1 MNEFVERLAGSVEL
15 ALPEVALVV
24 FACAY
29 ILVAPFLLYDPGKG
43 DSSRGRSDE
52 GPNYLKHLWAAVT
65 LVALVA
71 AGWLWLRMEPA
82 GDALPGPFRVD
93 GLAWFIR
100 GLSLVSAAILTLV
113 AWSRVP
119 AGKAAEF
126 YACLLFICAGT
137 SLVAVANDLVMLFL
151 ALELVSLPTYLLL
164 YLSRHDARGQEAT
177 LKYFLLSVFSA
188 AVALFGLSYL
198 YGTTGTT
205 DLVAMKAALAEG
217 ASGSMPATLAIGI
230 AAIVAGL
237 AFRLAAAPF
246 HFYAPDVFQGTST
259 VGAAMLSF
267 IPKAVGLVALARI
280 FGMPGTL
287 AGEGWSMM
295 TVAAPMLA
303 ALAVLSMCVG
313 NLLALVQTDLR
324 RLLAYSGIAHGGYM
338 LVGLVAMNPREPGVG
353 LGSTLFYLASYG
365 AMTVGAFAVL
375 AMLRV
380 RRPTDPDS
388 PAATPADD
396 RIATIDDLAGLGRTQ
411 PFAAALLAIALF
423 SMIGL
428 PPTAGFLG
436 KMNLFV
442 AAWSG
447 GWRWLAVAMLVNAG
461 VAAYY
466 YLRVLGALY
475 LRPATIEERRAIA
488 WPALA
493 GGTLCAVV
501 TIGLFAA
508 PDWLWQALRS
518 TGADL

>member
-1 MNEFVERLAGSVEL
+1 VNEFVERLVGSVEL
-15 ALPEVALVV
+15 ALPEVALIVI
-24 FACAY
+24 ACVY
-29 ILVAPFLLYDPGKG
+29 FLIAPFLLDT
-43 DSSRGRSDE
+43 SRDGRSGE
-52 GPNYLKHLWAAVT
+52 GPSYLKHLWATATLAAIAV
-65 LVALVA
+65 
-71 AGWLWLRMEPA
+71 AGSLWLRMEPTA
-82 GDALPGPFRVD
+82 EALPGPFRID
-93 GLAWFIR
+93 GLSWYVR
-100 GLSLVSAAILTLV
+100 GLSLASAAILTLV
-113 AWSRVP
+113 AWARVP

-151 ALELVSLPTYLLL
+151 ALELVSLPTYVLL
-164 YLSRHDARGQEAT
+164 YLSRHDAAGQEAT

-188 AVALFGLSYL
+188 AVASFGLSYL

-205 DLVAMKAALAEG
+205 DLVAMKTALALG
-217 ASGSMPATLAIGI
+217 ANGPMPATLAIGI

-259 VGAAMLSF
+259 VGAATLSF
-267 IPKAVGLVALARI
+267 IPKAVGIVALARI
-280 FGMPGTL
+280 IGTPEAL
-287 AGEGWSMM
+287 ATGGWSL
-295 TVAAPMLA
+295 TAVAAPMLA

-338 LVGLVAMNPREPGVG
+338 LVGLVAMNPTEPGVG
-353 LGSTLFYLASYG
+353 LGSALFYLASYG

-380 RRPTDPDS
+380 RGTTDVDA
-388 PAATPADD
+388 PANAPVDD
-396 RIATIDDLAGLGRTQ
+396 RVNTIDDLAGLGRSQ

-436 KMNLFV
+436 KLNLFV

-447 GWRWLAVAMLVNAG
+447 GWRWLAIAMLVNAG
-461 VAAYY
+461 IAAYY
-466 YLRVLGALY
+466 YLRVLGSMY
-475 LRPATIEERRAIA
+475 LRPTANVDRRSVE

-493 GGTLCAVV
+493 GGTLCAAA

-508 PDWLWQALRS
+508 PDWLWQALRA
-518 TGADL
+518 TGNDL

>member
-15 ALPEVALVV
+15 ALPEAALVS

-29 ILVAPFLLYDPGKG
+29 FLVAPFLLDDPSKG
-43 DSSRGRSDE
+43 ESSKGRSGD
-52 GPNYLKHLWAAVT
+52 GPEYLKRFWAAVT
-65 LVALVA
+65 LVALAVA
-71 AGWLWLRMEPA
+71 GVLWLRMEQT
-82 GDALPGPFRVD
+82 GEALPGPFRVD

-151 ALELVSLPTYLLL
+151 ALELVSLPTYVLL
-164 YLSRHDARGQEAT
+164 YLSRHDASGQEAT

-188 AVALFGLSYL
+188 AVASFGLSYL

-205 DLVAMKAALAEG
+205 DLVAMKAALAAG
-217 ASGSMPATLAIGI
+217 ANGPMPATLAIGV

-259 VGAAMLSF
+259 VGAATLSF

-280 FGMPGTL
+280 FGMPETL
-287 AGEGWSMM
+287 ATGGWSMM

-353 LGSTLFYLASYG
+353 LGSALFYLASYG
-365 AMTVGAFAVL
+365 AMTVGAFAVV
-375 AMLRV
+375 ATLRV
-380 RRPTDPDS
+380 RRPVDTQS
-388 PAATPADD
+388 SATPVDD
-396 RIATIDDLAGLGRTQ
+396 RVTTIDDLAGLGRTR

-461 VAAYY
+461 IAAYY
-466 YLRVLGALY
+466 YLRVLGAMY
-475 LRPATIEERRAIA
+475 LRPTATEERSAIE